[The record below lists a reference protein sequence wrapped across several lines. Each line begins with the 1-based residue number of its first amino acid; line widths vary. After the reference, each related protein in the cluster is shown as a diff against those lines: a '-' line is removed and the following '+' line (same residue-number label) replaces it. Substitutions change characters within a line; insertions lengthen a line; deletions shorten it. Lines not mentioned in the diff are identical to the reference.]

1 MYFYIR
7 KKYFVAI
14 MTYGLLTFGS
24 CSQFPSKAIENI
36 SLALKDS
43 KGNKKKNEK
52 YNEEIPKPNKKI
64 LISNP
69 YIILSEQHI
78 ANDKIT
84 NENSLL
90 PKNQAMENNDLKEK
104 SLTDIKM
111 QNGIITTKPN
121 QQLKDSYVLYEAH
134 KDIYKLPTE
143 DQIKANL
150 DKFAKEDYEIKS
162 LKEIKKAELIL
173 KDLLK
178 SNLDKDISDISQAY
192 ESLLNYLFSFHSLLD
207 KLNKTP
213 KSRRYLIRQM
223 QRVRPIIQKNLEE
236 MKNHVQNA
244 HNYWGSAKNMLKNAK
259 DKLGESIYKRILNEN
274 KEEHMVV
281 GGGFIKREKKR
292 AKELAEDSLIYANSC
307 IENTE
312 KAIYSLQCGN
322 SLKKEIEKL

>member
-14 MTYGLLTFGS
+14 MTYGLLAFGS
-24 CSQFPSKAIENI
+24 CSQFPSKAIKNI

-43 KGNKKKNEK
+43 KGNKKENEK
-52 YNEEIPKPNKKI
+52 YNEEILKLNKKN
-64 LISNP
+64 LTSNP

-78 ANDKIT
+78 PNGKIT

-90 PKNQAMENNDLKEK
+90 LKNQAMENNALKEK

-111 QNGIITTKPN
+111 QDGIITKTN
-121 QQLKDSYVLYEAH
+121 QQLKDSYVLHIAH

-150 DKFAKEDYEIKS
+150 DKFVKEDYEIKS

-178 SNLDKDISDISQAY
+178 SNLDKDISDINQAY

-223 QRVRPIIQKNLEE
+223 QRIRPIIQKNLEE

>member
-24 CSQFPSKAIENI
+24 CSQFPSKAIGNI
-36 SLALKDS
+36 SLTLKDS
-43 KGNKKKNEK
+43 KGNKKENEK

-64 LISNP
+64 LTSNP

-90 PKNQAMENNDLKEK
+90 QKNQAMENNDLKEK
-104 SLTDIKM
+104 SLTDVKM
-111 QNGIITTKPN
+111 QNGIINTKPN
-121 QQLKDSYVLYEAH
+121 QQLKDSYVLYIAH

-150 DKFAKEDYEIKS
+150 DKFAKEDYEIKY

-178 SNLDKDISDISQAY
+178 SNLDKDISDINQAY
-192 ESLLNYLFSFHSLLD
+192 ESLLNHLFPFHSLLD

-223 QRVRPIIQKNLEE
+223 QQTY
-236 MKNHVQNA
+236 NA
-244 HNYWGSAKNMLKNAK
+244 
-259 DKLGESIYKRILNEN
+259 
-274 KEEHMVV
+274 
-281 GGGFIKREKKR
+281 
-292 AKELAEDSLIYANSC
+292 
-307 IENTE
+307 
-312 KAIYSLQCGN
+312 
-322 SLKKEIEKL
+322 EKLRRDEESCSKCT

>member
-14 MTYGLLTFGS
+14 MTYGLLAFGS

-36 SLALKDS
+36 SLDLKDS
-43 KGNKKKNEK
+43 KGNKKENEK
-52 YNEEIPKPNKKI
+52 CNEEILKPNKKI
-64 LISNP
+64 LTSNP

-78 ANDKIT
+78 TNGKIT

-90 PKNQAMENNDLKEK
+90 PKNQAIENNDLKEK

-111 QNGIITTKPN
+111 QDGIITKPN
-121 QQLKDSYVLYEAH
+121 QQLEDSYVLHMTH

-178 SNLDKDISDISQAY
+178 SNLDKDISDINQAY

-207 KLNKTP
+207 KLNNTP

-223 QRVRPIIQKNLEE
+223 QRIR
-236 MKNHVQNA
+236 H
-244 HNYWGSAKNMLKNAK
+244 
-259 DKLGESIYKRILNEN
+259 
-274 KEEHMVV
+274 
-281 GGGFIKREKKR
+281 
-292 AKELAEDSLIYANSC
+292 
-307 IENTE
+307 NTE
-312 KAIYSLQCGN
+312 KLRRDEESC
-322 SLKKEIEKL
+322 SKCT